1 MRIVPF
7 LISLLLTTG
16 LIVCLNQQ
24 WGDLKKTPVF
34 GSFLSTQHGFWQ
46 NAESVFSNFNESV
59 TIPGLQGKGDVYF
72 DEYLVPHVYANSE
85 ADACYIQGC
94 LHARFRLWQMEFES
108 FGDAGGLREVLG
120 AGKDNSYLKYDRAM
134 RRLGMVTAAQ
144 ASLAEMEKDSSTR
157 RDCDAYTAGANAWI
171 GRLKESDLPLEYKLL
186 NYKPEPWSNL
196 KTALFVKN
204 MAYDLAGGDN
214 DFEMTNARSF
224 FNKQDFAQLYPSIH
238 ARL

>member
-34 GSFLSTQHGFWQ
+34 GSFLSPQHGFWQ

-85 ADACYIQGC
+85 ADACYIQGY
-94 LHARFRLWQMEFES
+94 LHARGRLWRMEFQN
-108 FGDAGGLREVLG
+108 FAAAGRLSEVLG
-120 AGKDNSYLKYDRAM
+120 AGKDNTYLKYDRAM
-134 RRLGMVTAAQ
+134 RRLGMVTEAQ
-144 ASLAEMEKDSSTR
+144 ASLASIEKSNSTR
-157 RDCDAYTAGANAWI
+157 RD
-171 GRLKESDLPLEYKLL
+171 
-186 NYKPEPWSNL
+186 
-196 KTALFVKN
+196 
-204 MAYDLAGGDN
+204 
-214 DFEMTNARSF
+214 
-224 FNKQDFAQLYPSIH
+224 
-238 ARL
+238 